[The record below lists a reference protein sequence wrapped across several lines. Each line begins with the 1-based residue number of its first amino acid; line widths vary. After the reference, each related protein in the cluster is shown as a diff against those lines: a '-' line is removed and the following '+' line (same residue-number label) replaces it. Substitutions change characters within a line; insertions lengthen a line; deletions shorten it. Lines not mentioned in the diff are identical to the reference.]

1 MQLFYGRSL
10 AVSTE
15 VHYDIYLIR
24 TYTLATAGLLLGA
37 WQGELCDPLPYLSRD
52 TPAGPNRLSNLF
64 LGPIELFFFFSKK
77 KLMYI

>member
-37 WQGELCDPLPYLSRD
+37 WQG
-52 TPAGPNRLSNLF
+52 
-64 LGPIELFFFFSKK
+64 
-77 KLMYI
+77 